1 MYPATTVL
9 HVLFYT
15 DPANSRFLKSEA
27 SYAAWKD
34 FRTTY
39 VLCEEDYAL
48 PPTAQEQ
55 MIADARAKGA
65 NIDVERIQSSHSP
78 FLSQPQ
84 RIADIVRR
92 VAGREQ

>member
-9 HVLFYT
+9 HVLFYA
-15 DPANSRFLKSEA
+15 DRAYFRFLKSEA

-34 FRTTY
+34 IPTTY
-39 VLCEEDYAL
+39 V
-48 PPTAQEQ
+48 
-55 MIADARAKGA
+55 MIADARGKGA

-78 FLSQPQ
+78 FLSRPQ